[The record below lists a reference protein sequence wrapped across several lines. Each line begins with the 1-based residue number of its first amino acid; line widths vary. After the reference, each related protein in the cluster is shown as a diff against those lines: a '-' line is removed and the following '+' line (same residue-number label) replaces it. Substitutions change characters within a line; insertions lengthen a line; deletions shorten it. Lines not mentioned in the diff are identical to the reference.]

1 MHTIQVVNDILVRRV
16 GSGDARKLLC
26 LHGFADSGLMFLPLT
41 ETALPDYFELVL
53 VDLPGFG
60 GSPSKPGVALI
71 RDYAGVVAELAP
83 VISRAESVGL
93 IGHSIASAIAAA
105 ASDLLAPPPIGVF
118 SIEGNLTEDDAYFT
132 GKAADWDEAEA
143 FKKAFLNDIWQ
154 LGATDVELRRYFG
167 GVIMAQASAMWSLG
181 KDAKRVSVGDSVGHA
196 YRALKVPSLYYW
208 SEATTPARTRQFI
221 DAYSIPNRR
230 YAAASHWPTIADPES
245 TANAIIEFF
254 LSAAGQGGA
263 ADPPEAS
270 E

>member
-1 MHTIQVVNDILVRRV
+1 MHTIEVVNDVFVRRA
-16 GSGDARKLLC
+16 GDGDARKLLC

-71 RDYAGVVAELAP
+71 RDYARIVAELAS
-83 VISRAESVGL
+83 VVSRRESVGL
-93 IGHSIASAIAAA
+93 IGHSIASAIAVA
-105 ASDLLAPPPIGVF
+105 ASELLSPPPIGVF

-132 GKAADWDEAEA
+132 GKAADWEGAEP
-143 FKKAFLNDIWQ
+143 FKKAFLNEIWEM
-154 LGATDVELRRYFG
+154 GASNIELRRYFG

-221 DAYSIPNRR
+221 DAYSIPNRQ
-230 YAAASHWPTIADPES
+230 YTAASHWPTVADPEA

-254 LSAAGQGGA
+254 LSVAEQGAA
-263 ADPPEAS
+263 ADPAKRRR
-270 E
+270 